1 MQIEIRE
8 ELQPPTRIN
17 RLVEIGLD
25 EGFTFVGSLLSGKRV
40 KTDSIERAKS
50 VSLPISKVF
59 LSGSANAQEVRYS
72 WLDLSVMVQ
81 DVELQGTLQTPI
93 AGQSVDVETQDGDGV
108 LFRASF
114 GTWKNLYLFGEFGS
128 SDIDVALVVNNDQGS
143 FPDEDEFDLTTI
155 RGGVGVKYSI
165 AFSTDLYAEISADS
179 VDLDFGSFA
188 GEDFDV
194 DEQDIGGTIGVR
206 HMLND
211 KVEIRAYGRYSNLSF
226 VNLSTKEFDAGEYFG
241 AGFSWEIVRG
251 LALVGDYETGDFETW
266 SIGFRLDMDED

>member
-1 MQIEIRE
+1 MRSQKSAYYARVI
-8 ELQPPTRIN
+8 LLT
-17 RLVEIGLD
+17 V
-25 EGFTFVGSLLSGKRV
+25 LLSG
-40 KTDSIERAKS
+40 TA
-50 VSLPISKVF
+50 
-59 LSGSANAQEVRYS
+59 GAQEVRYS
-72 WLDLSVMVQ
+72 WLDLSFMAQ
-81 DVELQGTLQTPI
+81 DTELQGTLQTPI

-114 GTWKNLYLFGEFGS
+114 GTWNNMYLFGEYGT

-155 RGGVGVKYSI
+155 RGGLGVKYSV
-165 AFSTDLYAEISADS
+165 AFSTDLYFEISADS

-188 GEDFDV
+188 GESFDV
-194 DEQDIGGTIGVR
+194 DDQDLGAAIGVR

-211 KVEIRAYGRYSNLSF
+211 NVEIRAYARHSNHSF
-226 VNLSTKEFDAGEYFG
+226 VNLSTKEFDPGEYYG